1 MNLCEA
7 LQQSFNVQAR
17 QALLANW
24 RGFIISEV
32 QDRLRNVY
40 KFYQT
45 EITKYQDSE
54 LQKLLTKIDYM
65 FANFMCQ
72 NVLHNTIQTWI

>member
-1 MNLCEA
+1 MNLFEA

-54 LQKLLTKIDYM
+54 LQTLLTKIDYM

-72 NVLHNTIQTWI
+72 NVLQ